1 MQSIRI
7 DVLTSPSCARC
18 VAFLAYWES
27 IRSEW
32 PAVSVREVSTLSAE
46 GQSLALQHRVF
57 AAPGIIINDVL
68 FASGGYDADRFQQ
81 TLQDL
86 SLS

>member
-1 MQSIRI
+1 
-7 DVLTSPSCARC
+7 
-18 VAFLAYWES
+18 
-27 IRSEW
+27 
-32 PAVSVREVSTLSAE
+32 VREVSTLSAE